1 MSYRQSSENGAREL
15 LRSILSERQWNQF
28 EQSGNL
34 EIAAKGGIYRIR
46 PNGPTQLL
54 DSETRRPVA
63 TTRWQSATAASARD
77 RVIAEYLLIRND
89 ENLYWQTAN
98 ICPPPASGARLYFSF
113 LMAAVDAMLLMI
125 LLAQF
130 R

>member
-1 MSYRQSSENGAREL
+1 MAYRQSSENGAREL
-15 LRSILSERQWNQF
+15 LRSILSDKEWNKF
-28 EQSGNL
+28 NQSGTL

-46 PNGPTQLL
+46 TNGATQVL
-54 DSETRRPVA
+54 DSETQRPVT
-63 TTRWQSATAASARD
+63 TTRWQLGTTGSARD

-98 ICPPPASGARLYFSF
+98 ISPETSGVRLYFSF
-113 LMAAVDAMLLMI
+113 LMVAVDAMLLMI